1 MTLEFFGDP
10 KKVADRI
17 ATEKLAESKKIV
29 DEAYNAAQKLL
40 QESYRTSLVELKK
53 NISEK
58 FQEMSDAL
66 KSYESMLALEAKK
79 KILEKR
85 NSIIDQVIAD
95 AIEAIKK
102 GKKEDWYRLFI
113 KNVVDAL
120 SLDAQSYG
128 VLIVYASEED
138 RDLVRD
144 TVSGYDSIE
153 LADEPIEIL
162 GGLVA
167 TNKDGSVKLNY
178 TIDQIIKENEVY
190 LRGVASESLFGG
202 RYI

>member
-1 MTLEFFGDP
+1 MKFFGDP

-17 ATEKLAESKKIV
+17 ATEKLTESKKIV
-29 DEAYNAAQKLL
+29 DEAYDAAKKLL
-40 QESYRTSLVELKK
+40 QESYRASLIELRKG
-53 NISEK
+53 ISEK
-58 FQEMSDAL
+58 FQELGDAL

-79 KILEKR
+79 GILEKR

-95 AIEAIKK
+95 AIEVIKK
-102 GKKEDWYRLFI
+102 EKKEDWYRLFI
-113 KNVVDAL
+113 KNLVDML

-128 VLIVYASEED
+128 VLVVYASEED
-138 RDLVRD
+138 RDLVKD
-144 TVSGYDSIE
+144 IVSGYESIE

-167 TNKDGSVKLNY
+167 TNKDGSVKLDY